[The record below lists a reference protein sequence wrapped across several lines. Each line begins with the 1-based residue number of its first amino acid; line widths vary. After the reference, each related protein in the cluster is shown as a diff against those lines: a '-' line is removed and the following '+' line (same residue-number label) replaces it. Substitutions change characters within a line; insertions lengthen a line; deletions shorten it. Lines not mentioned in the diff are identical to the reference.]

1 MALDRKKYFEEHLWY
16 EIWMLGETYKLLNLS
31 KVPISEVVGNAL
43 IESFCVHARVL
54 IEFFEKSQG
63 ADYYTTVPYVRS
75 KKYKKLNRQINN
87 QISHVIG
94 EGRSDRASEKIGPD
108 ERKELIDL
116 LGADIAI
123 FKKTLRA
130 SCDQWRQ
137 LPDVPD
143 SALTGADTAV
153 DSVLFVQR
161 SSLSLPH
168 RASRRRQGNDRGDDG
183 GLGCLSKDV
192 HECL

>member
-16 EIWMLGETYKLLNLS
+16 EIWMLGETYKLLNLL
-31 KVPISEVVGNAL
+31 KVPMSEVVGNAL

-54 IEFFEKSQG
+54 IEFFDKSQG

-87 QISHVIG
+87 QISHVVD
-94 EGRSDRASEKIGPD
+94 EGRSDRASDKIGPD

-116 LGADIAI
+116 LGADIAV
-123 FKKTLRA
+123 FKKTLKT
-130 SCDQWRQ
+130 SYGQWRK

-143 SALTGADTAV
+143 PASTGADMR
-153 DSVLFVQR
+153 QIQHNGG
-161 SSLSLPH
+161 SLGVTQIIIGHPACQTNGPLM
-168 RASRRRQGNDRGDDG
+168 R
-183 GLGCLSKDV
+183 LS
-192 HECL
+192 